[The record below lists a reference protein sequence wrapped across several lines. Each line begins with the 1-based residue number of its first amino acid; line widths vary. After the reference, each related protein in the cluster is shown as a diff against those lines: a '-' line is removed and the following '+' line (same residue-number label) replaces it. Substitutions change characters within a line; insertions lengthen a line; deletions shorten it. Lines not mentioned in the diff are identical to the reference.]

1 MDIYVESTGRGP
13 AVLWIHGYTMDRT
26 LWQPL
31 LELLPGFRHVCV
43 DLPGHGRS
51 GPLSAGETLPGLAA
65 RVAAIAEAEEARRV
79 VALSFGSAVALQLA
93 ASYPELVS
101 RLAIAAPT
109 ISGARPAAGVIA
121 RERQLAMLY
130 RMTGAGAQM
139 TRLWMSSPPDIFL
152 GAQDHPELQGRLRA
166 VIDGHSWAEITS
178 GAMRSLGEYVH
189 TDAELGRIRA
199 ATLVLI
205 GDRDMPAFRANASRL
220 AAVLPHCTVVTM
232 ADAGHLC
239 LLERPG
245 QAAAP
250 LAAHLSGAGRPP
262 EQDVTVS

>member
-1 MDIYVESTGRGP
+1 MDIYTESTGHGP

-51 GPLSAGETLPGLAA
+51 GPLPADETLPALAA
-65 RVAAIAEAEEARRV
+65 RIAAIAEATAAQRI

-93 ASYPELVS
+93 ASHPHLVS

-109 ISGARPAAGVIA
+109 VAGAAPAAGVVA

-130 RMTGAGAQM
+130 RMTGPGPQM
-139 TRLWMSSPPDIFL
+139 TKLWMTSPPDIFL
-152 GAQDHPELQGRLRA
+152 GAQDHPELLGRLSA
-166 VIDGHSWAEITS
+166 VIDGHSWAEMAS
-178 GAMRSLGEYVH
+178 GAMRSLGGHVH
-189 TDAELGRIRA
+189 TDEELGRISA

-205 GDRDMPAFRANASRL
+205 GDRDMPVFIGNATRL

-245 QAAAP
+245 QVAGR
-250 LAAHLSGAGRPP
+250 LAAHLR
-262 EQDVTVS
+262 

>member
-13 AVLWIHGYTMDRT
+13 AVLWLHGYTMDRT

-51 GPLSAGETLPGLAA
+51 RPLSGDETLPGLAA
-65 RVAAIAEAEEARRV
+65 RIAAIAEAADARRI

-93 ASYPELVS
+93 ASYPQLVT

-109 ISGARPAAGVIA
+109 ISGAPPAAGVIA
-121 RERQLAMLY
+121 RERQLALLY
-130 RMTGAGAQM
+130 RMTGPGAQM
-139 TRLWMSSPPDIFL
+139 TKLWMASPPDIFR
-152 GAQDHPELQGRLRA
+152 GARDHPELQGRLRA
-166 VIDGHSWAEITS
+166 VIDGHSWAEIGS
-178 GAMRSLGEYVH
+178 GAMRSLAEHVH
-189 TDAELGRIRA
+189 TDEELGRISA
-199 ATLVLI
+199 ATLVLV
-205 GDRDMPAFRANASRL
+205 GDRDMPSFCANAARL
-220 AAVLPHCTVVTM
+220 ATVVPDCTVVTM
-232 ADAGHLC
+232 RDAGHLC

-250 LAAHLSGAGRPP
+250 LAAHLG
-262 EQDVTVS
+262 